1 MVAGADGAGW
11 GIVQGAIS
19 DPARQQATTED
30 ERQWQRQYM
39 TNDVSLLRPIVDQA
53 QTAEAR
59 RRGGGKAADQK
70 RAVGGAPLL
79 MRLPHEGSESTLE
92 RTHVVAKQ
100 AAKKAE
106 EKDWGRWEKDKQ
118 EKAAA
123 EKAAKA
129 QAAKKSE
136 AADETLSS
144 LKEANEAKGDEWV
157 RSLDDD
163 RAEAQAQ
170 RKRRAKKSGGK
181 GGGPSPDPNSYRRP
195 MHRCDTA

>member
-1 MVAGADGAGW
+1 MAMKG
-11 GIVQGAIS
+11 
-19 DPARQQATTED
+19 D
-30 ERQWQRQYM
+30 ERAGKRSDRRNGGWRR
-39 TNDVSLLRPIVDQA
+39 RPVVDQA

-70 RAVGGAPLL
+70 RAVGGAQML
-79 MRLPHEGSESTLE
+79 MRVAHEGWESTLE